1 MSRTSHLFLKL
12 FLVALVVGG
21 LFVVYLDARI
31 TATFSDKMW
40 DLPAKVYARPLELFE
55 GAALSPDGL
64 AYELQVLGY
73 RTVGTPRNPGEVS
86 RYRNRF
92 DIYTRGFNFPGER
105 ESSRRVLIEF
115 NGKRVKGLSAGGSGI
130 DLMRL
135 DPVHIGGIYPQH
147 GEDRVLVRLEDV
159 PETLSRGLMAVED
172 RDFLPALGL
181 FHFGYGQGGR

>member
-64 AYELQVLGY
+64 AY
-73 RTVGTPRNPGEVS
+73 
-86 RYRNRF
+86 
-92 DIYTRGFNFPGER
+92 
-105 ESSRRVLIEF
+105 
-115 NGKRVKGLSAGGSGI
+115 
-130 DLMRL
+130 
-135 DPVHIGGIYPQH
+135 
-147 GEDRVLVRLEDV
+147 
-159 PETLSRGLMAVED
+159 
-172 RDFLPALGL
+172 
-181 FHFGYGQGGR
+181 